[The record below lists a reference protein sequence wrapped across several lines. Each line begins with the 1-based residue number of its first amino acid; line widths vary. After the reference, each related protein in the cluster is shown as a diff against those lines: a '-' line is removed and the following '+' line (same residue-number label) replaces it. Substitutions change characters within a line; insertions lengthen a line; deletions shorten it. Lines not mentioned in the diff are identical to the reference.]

1 MIEPPVELVIGLGAN
16 LGADAA
22 IVARFDDV
30 ARALAARGA
39 VRASRVYRSAA
50 LTPGDPPFLN
60 AALAVRLAAPWAP
73 LEALAALQALEARHG
88 RDRDR
93 EGRWGP
99 RPLDL
104 DVLLWGAQVLALPR
118 LTVPHPR
125 LHERAFAL
133 VPALELVGD
142 VALPGRADSLGTL
155 AAVAGP
161 VLEPTGYVIA
171 GGVAG

>member
-1 MIEPPVELVIGLGAN
+1 MTDAIVIGLGAN
-16 LGADAA
+16 RGDDAA

-30 ARALAARGA
+30 ARSLAAYGR
-39 VRASRVYRSAA
+39 VRASRVYRSDA
-50 LTPGDPPFLN
+50 LTAGDPPFLN
-60 AALAVRLAAPWAP
+60 AALAIDPFAPWEP
-73 LEALAALQALEARHG
+73 LDALAVLQAIEARHG
-88 RDRDR
+88 RDRAS

-104 DVLLWGAQVLALPR
+104 DVLLWGARVIDLPR

-142 VALPGRADSLGTL
+142 VALPGGTATLTAL

-161 VLEPTGYVIA
+161 PLELTAYALVVDGAA
-171 GGVAG
+171 G

>member
-1 MIEPPVELVIGLGAN
+1 MTIEVVIGLGAN
-16 LGADAA
+16 RGDDAA

-30 ARALAARGA
+30 ARALAIHGA
-39 VRASRVYRSAA
+39 VRASAVYRSDA

-60 AALAVRLAAPWAP
+60 AALAVRLSTPCAPRAF
-73 LEALAALQALEARHG
+73 LVELQALEARHG
-88 RDRDR
+88 RDRAR

-104 DVLLWGAQVLALPR
+104 DVLLWGDAVLDEPT

-133 VPALELVGD
+133 CPLAELAPDRVPAHQLAT
-142 VALPGRADSLGTL
+142 VAPQRIDRVQGADWAIQATRQLS
-155 AAVAGP
+155 
-161 VLEPTGYVIA
+161 
-171 GGVAG
+171 